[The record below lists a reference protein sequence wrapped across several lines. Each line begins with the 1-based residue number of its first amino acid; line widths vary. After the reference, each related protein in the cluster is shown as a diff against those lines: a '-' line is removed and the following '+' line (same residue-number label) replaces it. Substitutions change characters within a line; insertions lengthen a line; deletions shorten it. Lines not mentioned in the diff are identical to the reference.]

1 MMRIFDGHCDTG
13 TLLCEG
19 KELYKND
26 LHLDIS
32 RMKSLEKYI
41 QVFAAYTDITEI
53 SSTPMKHCLKILN
66 KLRDEI
72 EKNNGYISLIDS
84 AECLA
89 EVINGEKCGGI
100 LAIEGGEALEGEL
113 SALKMFYDLGV
124 RLITLTWNH
133 ANEIADGIG
142 ESRGRGLTKFGRQVV
157 SAMEDMGILIDVS
170 HLSVNGFW
178 DVVECTKHPFC
189 ASHSCVKKLCNH
201 PRNLDDD
208 QIRAM
213 IERDCVIGVNF
224 YPLFLNNDGEASMDD
239 VIRHIEYIVGM
250 GGKNCVGLG
259 SDFDGVEFLPDSITG
274 AESMK
279 GVAEA
284 LKNHGFSA
292 KQTNKILFE
301 NFYRLFYKTIRR
313 EDRK

>member
-1 MMRIFDGHCDTG
+1 MPRIFDGHCDTG
-13 TLLCEG
+13 TLLCKG
-19 KELYKND
+19 KDLYRND

-53 SSTPMKHCLKILN
+53 SSTPMEHCLNILKKI
-66 KLRDEI
+66 RGEI
-72 EKNNGYISLIDS
+72 EKNNRYISLIDS
-84 AECLA
+84 KESLD

-142 ESRGRGLTKFGRQVV
+142 ESRGGGLTKFGRQVV
-157 SAMEDMGILIDVS
+157 SAMEEMGILIDVS
-170 HLSVNGFW
+170 HLSVKGFW

-208 QIRAM
+208 QIHAM
-213 IERDCVIGVNF
+213 IERDCVMGVNF
-224 YPLFLNNDGEASMDD
+224 YPLFLSDGEASIDD

-250 GGKNCVGLG
+250 GGENCVGLG
-259 SDFDGVEFLPDSITG
+259 SDFDGVDSLPHGITG
-274 AESMK
+274 AESMPDIIQ
-279 GVAEA
+279 AF
-284 LKNHGFSA
+284 KNRGFSA

-301 NFYRLFYKTIRR
+301 NFYRLFYKTITR
-313 EDRK
+313 DGRK